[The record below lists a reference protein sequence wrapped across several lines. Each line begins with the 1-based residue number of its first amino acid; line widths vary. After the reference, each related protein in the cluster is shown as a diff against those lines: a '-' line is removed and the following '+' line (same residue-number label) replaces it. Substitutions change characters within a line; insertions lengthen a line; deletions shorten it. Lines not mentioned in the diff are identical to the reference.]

1 MKKVVNL
8 FIFSV
13 LILQITIF
21 AQKPYVLLLS
31 FDGFRWDY
39 LNRGIT
45 PNLEK
50 IRQNGVS
57 AISFRPSFPS
67 KTFPNHISIIT
78 GMYPENHGIINN
90 YFIDPFSKLKYRMND
105 TASIRDGRW
114 YLGEAFWET
123 AERNGI
129 KTASYF
135 WPGSEINIS
144 YRRPSYFEY
153 YDHNRPYQQKV
164 KGVIDWLK
172 LPFDKRP
179 HFITLYFHETDT
191 YAHDYGT
198 DSPELNNAIKFLDE
212 FTGYLF
218 NQLSEIKMIDSVN
231 VIIVSDHGMTDIS
244 KEKSI
249 NIEKM
254 LEQFNCKYED
264 DGPIMFIE
272 PLANNREEVYQ
283 FLKKNENHYK
293 VYLKEEMPEYF
304 HFSKNPF
311 IYSIILVADLGWS
324 LITNKNSNWLNH
336 TKGNHGY
343 DNNQIEM
350 HGIFLAIGPNFKN
363 HYQTGTL
370 WNIDLYPLLCK
381 IFNISPR
388 SNIDGK
394 LERIEFILKEN

>member
-1 MKKVVNL
+1 MKKVVNRIIL
-8 FIFSV
+8 IIIFT
-13 LILQITIF
+13 QISIF
-21 AQKPYVLLLS
+21 AQKPYVLLVS

-50 IRQNGVS
+50 IRQEGVS
-57 AISFRPSFPS
+57 AISLRPAFPS
-67 KTFPNHISIIT
+67 KTFPNHLSLIT
-78 GMYPENHGIINN
+78 GMYPENHGIISN
-90 YFIDPFSKLKYRMND
+90 YFINPFSNLKYGMND

-135 WPGSEINIS
+135 WPGSEIHIS
-144 YRRPSYFEY
+144 YRHPTFFEY
-153 YDHNRPYQQKV
+153 YDHNRTYQQKI

-172 LPFDKRP
+172 LPIEKRP

-191 YAHDYGT
+191 YGHDHGT
-198 DSPELNNAIKFLDE
+198 DSPEINYAIKFLDE
-212 FTGYLF
+212 VAGYLF
-218 NQLSEIKMIDSVN
+218 NQLTEIKMIDSVN
-231 VIIVSDHGMTDIS
+231 VIFVSDHGMTNIS

-254 LEQFNCKYED
+254 LEQYNCKFED
-264 DGPIMFIE
+264 DGPLMQIE
-272 PLANNREEVYQ
+272 PPADKRLEVYNV
-283 FLKKNENHYK
+283 LKKNEKHYT
-293 VYLKEEMPEYF
+293 VYLKEEMPEYY
-304 HFSKNPF
+304 HFSSNPF
-311 IYSIILVADLGWS
+311 IFSIIVVADLGWS
-324 LITNKNSNWLNH
+324 LIGNKKSGWLNR

-343 DNNQIEM
+343 DNNQMEM
-350 HGIFLAIGPNFKN
+350 HGIFLAIGPQFKQ

-394 LERIEFILKEN
+394 FERIGFILKGN